1 MFAHPASE
9 PLATIVADIAV
20 PALLMYGLLSLD
32 LPNPVVRP
40 MPSAGGE
47 VLAQISLSSC
57 HWQSIEAIVAAPPDL
72 VTYRLVRG
80 PCAGLE
86 RHFHVQECDGQCRV
100 RVDGH
105 WVPGGVFGRSGRH
118 KAIVQ
123 STRTL
128 LATAGVAAE
137 RLLRVGGPWSA
148 MAERLLRAGGEQG
161 VARRV
166 RSGGTRS
173 APPGQEGA
181 PVQLRQQLL
190 RAVERQEQQEWQQAG
205 HGRGTA
211 DWAELLAG
219 SFGLDGVL
227 RGTLGLA
234 GALHDVGKIAVDAR
248 LFDRS
253 GALSAT
259 GQLFL
264 QQHPDLGAAMV
275 RPLVADDGLILAI
288 RHHHE
293 RWDGT
298 GYPGGLRGEDIPLM
312 ARIIAVAEAVD
323 AMQRP
328 LIGRPP
334 RSSLEVAAL
343 LDRHAGQQWDP
354 EIARRMA
361 HLLQE

>member
-9 PLATIVADIAV
+9 PLATIVSDIAV

-40 MPSAGGE
+40 MPSGGGE

-72 VTYRLVRG
+72 VSYRLVRG

-137 RLLRVGGPWSA
+137 RLLR
-148 MAERLLRAGGEQG
+148 AGGEQG

-181 PVQLRQQLL
+181 SVLLRQQLL

-234 GALHDVGKIAVDAR
+234 GALHDVGKTEVDAR

-298 GYPGGLRGEDIPLM
+298 GYPGGLRGEDIPLV

-328 LIGRPP
+328 LFGRPA

-361 HLLQE
+361 RLLQE

>member
-40 MPSAGGE
+40 MPSGGGE

-72 VTYRLVRG
+72 VSYRLVRG

-137 RLLRVGGPWSA
+137 RLLR
-148 MAERLLRAGGEQG
+148 AGGEQG

-181 PVQLRQQLL
+181 SVLLRQQLL

-234 GALHDVGKIAVDAR
+234 GALHDVGKTEVDAR

-298 GYPGGLRGEDIPLM
+298 GYPGGLRGEDIPLV

-328 LIGRPP
+328 LFGRPA

-361 HLLQE
+361 RLLQE